1 MGARSRRSRTSSPSS
16 PGPTTSSDPSPPGTT
31 FTLVHDYDGIAE
43 WMTGRWQTKDA
54 VVREIIAACRLR
66 EMERGLNIAFHHQR
80 GHQAIS
86 YNEYARYNARADAL
100 ATQGGRD

>member
-1 MGARSRRSRTSSPSS
+1 
-16 PGPTTSSDPSPPGTT
+16 
-31 FTLVHDYDGIAE
+31 
-43 WMTGRWQTKDA
+43 MTGRWQMKDA

-86 YNEYARYNARADAL
+86 YNEYGRYNARADAL